1 VHRRSGLD
9 RRPPEVTEAVR
20 RPAEVLAGGTRRVDE
35 ARDAVAETVE
45 HLCLLRLREPARGNR
60 PVEMLLRGGDERVHQ
75 SVHRLALRLRDL
87 REALAALE
95 LGVEL
100 SFGQAEVVGRS
111 REIAEEAE
119 VPEPALGPA
128 EER

>member
-1 VHRRSGLD
+1 
-9 RRPPEVTEAVR
+9 
-20 RPAEVLAGGTRRVDE
+20 
-35 ARDAVAETVE
+35 
-45 HLCLLRLREPARGNR
+45 
-60 PVEMLLRGGDERVHQ
+60 
-75 SVHRLALRLRDL
+75 LRLRDL

-111 REIAEEAE
+111 PEIAEEAE

-128 EER
+128 EEREVVGVDALLERVTFGLRDPARGDRSVDAIAERLLQSVAELRGRDAELFRGVVQDRLVLLGRR